1 MNSELDF
8 HVWFS
13 DFQPAVTF
21 AVDWV
26 LSIKHLPI
34 GDKKSKW
41 TGCGKAAG
49 DKKSTWTGCGKAAG
63 DKKFTWTGCGKAAS
77 AARAPQPHLAAA
89 YSVLMVASRDI
100 AGNCKNLV
108 THCFMKDV

>member
-1 MNSELDF
+1 M
-8 HVWFS
+8 
-13 DFQPAVTF
+13 TF
-21 AVDWV
+21 AVDRV

-41 TGCGKAAG
+41 TGCGKAA
-49 DKKSTWTGCGKAAG
+49 
-63 DKKFTWTGCGKAAS
+63 S
-77 AARAPQPHLAAA
+77 AARAAQPHLAAA

>member
-49 DKKSTWTGCGKAAG
+49 DKKSTWTGCGKAA
-63 DKKFTWTGCGKAAS
+63 S

-89 YSVLMVASRDI
+89 YSVLMVAS
-100 AGNCKNLV
+100 
-108 THCFMKDV
+108 